1 MSARHLMMSLATAV
15 FAVGALAMT
24 PDQAQAQIGGFVR
37 GAVNDQIQRKIDDA
51 VSCAF
56 NDQACIN
63 KAKAD
68 GKPVKVVNA
77 KGKKVSSADSAKAM
91 NGGADSSATTA
102 TAAAGSTGGAAE
114 SVPPGQGAWLNYDF
128 IPGDRVL
135 FADDFANDKV
145 GDLPTH
151 EDISN
156 GNVTIV
162 DINGTKYLRTVTG
175 GDMTINLPEDL
186 PQRFTAEVTFHRRG
200 GNGEGM
206 FFRFGDKDDGDKQLQ
221 MRCDQASADIR
232 GHGPNGDKQSGED
245 VPGVGEN
252 DFEVCRLMVDSGY
265 AKLYVNNVRV
275 GQLNGL
281 IFPRTKVIAVVLANA
296 DDNGS
301 LITNIRIAEGGKPM
315 YDALIADGHVATH
328 GILFATNSAVIEG
341 ESTPTLTEIG
351 QMLKDH
357 PDLKLTI
364 EGHTDN
370 TGAAAHNQ
378 TLSEQRSAAVAQ
390 YLESHFQ
397 VDASRL
403 VTKGYGD
410 TKPVAPNATP
420 EGRQQNRRV
429 ELVKM

>member
-1 MSARHLMMSLATAV
+1 MRHPVTGVSVRLAGMLA
-15 FAVGALAMT
+15 AGALLLIA
-24 PDQAQAQIGGFVR
+24 PSSHAQIGGAIR
-37 GAVNDQIQRKIDDA
+37 DAVNSHIQDKINDA
-51 VSCAF
+51 VTCVF
-56 NDQACIN
+56 DDPDCIA
-63 KAKAD
+63 KAKAA
-68 GKPVKVVNA
+68 GKPVKVTDA

-91 NGGADSSATTA
+91 SSGDSTATTA
-102 TAAAGSTGGAAE
+102 SADTSAAGGAA
-114 SVPPGQGAWLNYDF
+114 SVPPGQGVWLNYDF
-128 IPGDRVL
+128 IPGDRVI

-151 EDISN
+151 EDIGS

-162 DINGTKYLRTVTG
+162 DINGTKYLRTVDG
-175 GDMTINLPEDL
+175 GDMTITLPENL

-206 FFRFGDKDDGDKQLQ
+206 FFHFGDKDDDSKQLR
-221 MRCDQASADIR
+221 MRCDQGSADIR
-232 GHGPNGDKQSGED
+232 GTGPNGNKQSGED
-245 VPGVGEN
+245 VPGIGEN
-252 DFEVCRLMVDSGY
+252 DFEVCRLMVDSAY

-281 IFPRTKVIAVVLANA
+281 IFPRTNTVEVELANA

-315 YDALIADGHVATH
+315 YAALIANGRVSTH
-328 GILFATNSAVIEG
+328 GILFATNSATIQG
-341 ESTPTLTEIG
+341 ESTPTLAEIG
-351 QMLKDH
+351 DMLKTH
-357 PDLKLTI
+357 PELKLTI

-378 TLSEQRSAAVAQ
+378 TLSEQRAASVAQ

-410 TKPVAPNATP
+410 TKPVASNDTP

-429 ELVKM
+429 DLVKM

>member
-1 MSARHLMMSLATAV
+1 MRYRVMAGFTRLAGVLAAGALLTIAPSAR
-15 FAVGALAMT
+15 
-24 PDQAQAQIGGFVR
+24 AQIGGAIR
-37 GAVNDQIQRKIDDA
+37 GAVNREVGKKIDNA
-51 VSCAF
+51 VTCAF
-56 NDQACIN
+56 DDPDCIA

-68 GKPVKVVNA
+68 GKPVKVTDAN
-77 KGKKVSSADSAKAM
+77 GKPVSSADSAKAV
-91 NGGADSSATTA
+91 NGGDSTA
-102 TAAAGSTGGAAE
+102 TATSTGASAGGAAE
-114 SVPPGQGAWLNYDF
+114 SVPPGQGVWLNYDF
-128 IPGDRVL
+128 IPGDRVI
-135 FADDFANDKV
+135 FADDFADDKV

-151 EDISN
+151 EDITD

-162 DINGTKYLRTVTG
+162 DINGTKYLRTVDG
-175 GDMTINLPEDL
+175 GHMTITLPENLPE
-186 PQRFTAEVTFHRRG
+186 RFTAEVTFHRKG

-206 FFRFGDKDDGDKQLQ
+206 FFHFGDKDDDSKQLR
-221 MRCDQASADIR
+221 MRCDQGSADIR
-232 GHGPNGDKQSGED
+232 GTGPNGDKQSGQD
-245 VPGVGEN
+245 VPGVDEN
-252 DFEVCRLMVDSGY
+252 DFEVCRLMVDSAY

-281 IFPRTKVIAVVLANA
+281 IFPRTNTVEVELANA

-315 YDALIADGHVATH
+315 YAALIANGRVSTH
-328 GILFATNSAVIEG
+328 GILFATNSATIEG
-341 ESTPTLTEIG
+341 ESTPTLADIG
-351 QMLKDH
+351 NMLKAH
-357 PDLKLTI
+357 PELKLTI

-378 TLSEQRSAAVAQ
+378 TLSEQRAASVAQ

-410 TKPVAPNATP
+410 TKPVASNDTP

-429 ELVKM
+429 DLVKM